1 MNEAKDSVVLR
12 RLGIETKISC
22 HQIVNSKLATV
33 TEEIQW
39 QWFFF
44 QCPFFPLYQLSGLMK
59 PIFLCHF
66 LFSFFFHFL
75 MGKSLHVTSK

>member
-12 RLGIETKISC
+12 RLGIESKIFC

-33 TEEIQW
+33 TEEIQS

-44 QCPFFPLYQLSGLMK
+44 
-59 PIFLCHF
+59 
-66 LFSFFFHFL
+66 
-75 MGKSLHVTSK
+75 

>member
-1 MNEAKDSVVLR
+1 MNEAEDTVLLR

-33 TEEIQW
+33 TEEIQS

-44 QCPFFPLYQLSGLMK
+44 
-59 PIFLCHF
+59 
-66 LFSFFFHFL
+66 
-75 MGKSLHVTSK
+75 

>member
-12 RLGIETKISC
+12 RLGIESKISC

-33 TEEIQW
+33 TQEIQS

-44 QCPFFPLYQLSGLMK
+44 QCPFFLLYQLSKLMK
-59 PIFLCHF
+59 PIFCAI
-66 LFSFFFHFL
+66 FFFL
-75 MGKSLHVTSK
+75 SLFDG